1 MVESVTGRDL
11 VRRKRRTKSAI
22 AAWGLLGP
30 ALLLIVLL
38 RLVPMLMA
46 VGLSFTNT
54 NFTSA
59 AAAQFVGLQNYA
71 TVLGS
76 EDFQSALV
84 VTVAIVLPAL
94 VLEMGIGL
102 AIALWLNRPS
112 AGRKAARAVM
122 LVPYLL
128 VPVVIGNFFRMF
140 FSAQFGQLNYYLA
153 LLGADPHAWLTDP
166 GSVRWAVVGMEVW
179 HTTPFVALVTLAG
192 LMGLSKDVMEAALV
206 DGANAWQRFT
216 HILLPALLP
225 ILGAVLVLR
234 GMDAIQL
241 FDEVYVLTGG
251 GPGRETS
258 VINLYLY
265 QFGFR
270 QFRMG
275 ETSSAITL
283 LMGAIIMVA
292 LIVTVIRRL
301 NEAKAVRR

>member
-1 MVESVTGRDL
+1 M
-11 VRRKRRTKSAI
+11 VRRSRRTKSAI
-22 AAWGLLGP
+22 AGWALLAP
-30 ALLLIVLL
+30 AMLLIVAL

-46 VGLSFTNT
+46 VGLSFTDT
-54 NFTSA
+54 NFASA
-59 AAAQFVGLQNYA
+59 AAAQFVGFQNYA
-71 TVLGS
+71 TVIGS

-84 VTVAIVLPAL
+84 VTVVIVLPAL
-94 VLEMGIGL
+94 VLEMLIGL
-102 AIALWLNRPS
+102 SIALWLNRPS
-112 AGRKAARAVM
+112 TGRKAARAVM

-140 FSAQFGQLNYYLA
+140 FSAQFGQLNYYLGM
-153 LLGADPHAWLTDP
+153 LGMEPHAWLTSA
-166 GSVRWAVVGMEVW
+166 GTVRWAVVGMEVW

-283 LMGAIIMVA
+283 LLGVIIMVA
-292 LIVTVIRRL
+292 LIVSVLRRL

>member
-1 MVESVTGRDL
+1 MSATNQEL
-11 VRRKRRTKSAI
+11 ARRSKRRANHRLSGWVLMA
-22 AAWGLLGP
+22 P

-38 RLVPMLMA
+38 RLVPMVIAA
-46 VGLSFTNT
+46 VLSFTDM
-54 NFTSA
+54 NFTTAS
-59 AAAQFVGLQNYA
+59 AAQFVGFYNYFE
-71 TVLGS
+71 VVSS

-84 VTVAIVLPAL
+84 VTLMIVLPAL
-94 VLEMGIGL
+94 VAEMGIGL
-102 AIALWLNRPS
+102 AVALWLNRPTR
-112 AGRKAARAVM
+112 GRKAARAVM

-153 LLGADPHAWLTDP
+153 LLGFEPHAWLTDP
-166 GSVRWAVVGMEVW
+166 ATVRWAVVGMEVW

-192 LMGLSKDVMEAALV
+192 LMGLSADVMEAAVV
-206 DGANAWQRFT
+206 DGANAWQRFRYV
-216 HILLPALLP
+216 LMPALLP

-234 GMDAIQL
+234 AMDAIQL

-251 GPGRETS
+251 GPGRESS

-275 ETSSAITL
+275 ETSAAITL
-283 LMGAIIMVA
+283 IVGAIATGALLVMVFQRFRNGKGS
-292 LIVTVIRRL
+292 RR
-301 NEAKAVRR
+301 

>member
-1 MVESVTGRDL
+1 M
-11 VRRKRRTKSAI
+11 
-22 AAWGLLGP
+22 
-30 ALLLIVLL
+30 LLIVGL

-46 VGLSFTNT
+46 VGLSFTDT
-54 NFTSA
+54 NVASA

-71 TVLGS
+71 TVIGS
-76 EDFQSALV
+76 EDFPSALF
-84 VTVAIVLPAL
+84 VTVAIVVPAL
-94 VLEMGIGL
+94 VLEMLIGL
-102 AIALWLNRPS
+102 SIALW
-112 AGRKAARAVM
+112 
-122 LVPYLL
+122 
-128 VPVVIGNFFRMF
+128 
-140 FSAQFGQLNYYLA
+140 
-153 LLGADPHAWLTDP
+153 
-166 GSVRWAVVGMEVW
+166 
-179 HTTPFVALVTLAG
+179 
-192 LMGLSKDVMEAALV
+192 LSKDVMEAALV

-216 HILLPALLP
+216 QILLPALLP

-283 LMGAIIMVA
+283 LLGVVIMVA
-292 LIVTVIRRL
+292 LIVSVLRRM